1 MAGLRI
7 TCEDWAIFLM
17 PRRPMNPTC
26 AVFRSCAFPTQSSTG
41 VDSDRDVVEIARVVH
56 GARV

>member
-1 MAGLRI
+1 
-7 TCEDWAIFLM
+7 
-17 PRRPMNPTC
+17 MNPTC

-56 GARV
+56 GARVRELGKIPDDI